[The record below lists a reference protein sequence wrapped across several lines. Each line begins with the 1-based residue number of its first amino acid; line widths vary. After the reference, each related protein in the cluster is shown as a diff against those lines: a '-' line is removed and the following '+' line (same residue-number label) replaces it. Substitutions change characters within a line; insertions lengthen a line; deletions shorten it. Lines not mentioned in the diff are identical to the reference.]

1 MIEIRVRSK
10 NILYVVQVIGPS
22 SVIDSPI
29 LEHQVDPQW
38 YSSCSKRVDQSTQL
52 TKKRT
57 SSRSLTKKKSSRSNK
72 KKNIK

>member
-1 MIEIRVRSK
+1 MIEIRVRPK

-38 YSSCSKRVDQSTQL
+38 YSSCSKRAG
-52 TKKRT
+52 
-57 SSRSLTKKKSSRSNK
+57 
-72 KKNIK
+72 